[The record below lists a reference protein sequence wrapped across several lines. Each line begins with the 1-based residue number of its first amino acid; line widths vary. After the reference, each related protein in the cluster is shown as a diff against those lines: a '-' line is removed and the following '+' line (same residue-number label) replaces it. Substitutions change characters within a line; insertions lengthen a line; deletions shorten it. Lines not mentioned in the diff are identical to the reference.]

1 VSGER
6 ARHVLA
12 CLRTR
17 GPQQALIVVPR
28 ASALAL
34 AGQTGPDRDAAAHW
48 RDTCVHLP
56 ADAPPWRDI
65 LTHAGHQG
73 RALALSELLARWPV
87 ALCRVQS

>member
-1 VSGER
+1 VRRNEIFALLGSSGSGKST
-6 ARHVLA
+6 L
-12 CLRTR
+12 LRM
-17 GPQQALIVVPR
+17 
-28 ASALAL
+28 L

>member
-1 VSGER
+1 M
-6 ARHVLA
+6 
-12 CLRTR
+12 
-17 GPQQALIVVPR
+17 
-28 ASALAL
+28 
-34 AGQTGPDRDAAAHW
+34 
-48 RDTCVHLP
+48 P